1 MYLESIL
8 ADLNEVM
15 LHGGLIR
22 VNGINVLF
30 DYDTNLNYYG
40 STTGYH
46 ITNSLGYKVYFK
58 CRERSKAQETADI
71 IFGKNILVNSASNK
85 GNTKT
90 RSTRFS
96 TIRKAKRKVISAD
109 FSTIGKKRGIIIEV
123 KQFAIIMYTVIEA
136 ILPPSFSVITGAA
149 AAVGQITQIKTPSKI
164 IFVSADV
171 VKEITKTTVAES
183 NVRIHCKQICHLRG
197 LNSSSLILQKVT

>member
-1 MYLESIL
+1 MGSFEQGVLNLSPIFVSIQCILESIL

-15 LHGGLIR
+15 LHGGLTR

-71 IFGKNILVNSASNK
+71 IFGKNMYRVQ
-85 GNTKT
+85 
-90 RSTRFS
+90 
-96 TIRKAKRKVISAD
+96 AKV
-109 FSTIGKKRGIIIEV
+109 
-123 KQFAIIMYTVIEA
+123 
-136 ILPPSFSVITGAA
+136 
-149 AAVGQITQIKTPSKI
+149 
-164 IFVSADV
+164 
-171 VKEITKTTVAES
+171 
-183 NVRIHCKQICHLRG
+183 
-197 LNSSSLILQKVT
+197 

>member
-1 MYLESIL
+1 MIFIKLSVNTLDSSGRGSL

-15 LHGGLIR
+15 LHGGLTR

-71 IFGKNILVNSASNK
+71 IFGKNQYRVQ
-85 GNTKT
+85 
-90 RSTRFS
+90 
-96 TIRKAKRKVISAD
+96 AKV
-109 FSTIGKKRGIIIEV
+109 
-123 KQFAIIMYTVIEA
+123 
-136 ILPPSFSVITGAA
+136 
-149 AAVGQITQIKTPSKI
+149 
-164 IFVSADV
+164 
-171 VKEITKTTVAES
+171 
-183 NVRIHCKQICHLRG
+183 
-197 LNSSSLILQKVT
+197 

>member
-1 MYLESIL
+1 MGSFEQGVLNLSPIFVSVQCVLESIL

-15 LHGGLIR
+15 LRGGLIR

-71 IFGKNILVNSASNK
+71 IFGKNQYRVQ
-85 GNTKT
+85 
-90 RSTRFS
+90 
-96 TIRKAKRKVISAD
+96 AKV
-109 FSTIGKKRGIIIEV
+109 
-123 KQFAIIMYTVIEA
+123 
-136 ILPPSFSVITGAA
+136 
-149 AAVGQITQIKTPSKI
+149 
-164 IFVSADV
+164 
-171 VKEITKTTVAES
+171 
-183 NVRIHCKQICHLRG
+183 
-197 LNSSSLILQKVT
+197 